1 MTAGDADGHGPITSE
16 IFARF
21 LRCELEA
28 YLHTRGVIG
37 ADREFA
43 DWQHRSR
50 ERYKQAALAVLRS
63 RYSDEQIHIG
73 MPPAAALKQGRW
85 RLIIDGTVATP
96 SLRTC
101 VDAADLAHPV
111 HNGPPFYYRPIR
123 FAPANKVSKSDKL
136 LLAFDALAISRITG
150 VVPPTGRLVYGD
162 HYARTTLRLAQLIRE
177 VRLVLSRIATL
188 RARTVP
194 PQLLLN
200 KHCADCEFRSRCRAD
215 AIERDDLS
223 LLTGLN
229 QKALSTWNGKG
240 VSTVTQLSYAFRPRR
255 YSRRRPSK
263 PAKHDPA
270 LKALALRKNQ
280 VHVVGT
286 PTWTDIDNPVYFD
299 VEGVP
304 DRDFYYLIG
313 LRYRNGDDYICRS
326 FWADDPSKEG
336 EMWAACL
343 RDLQSINAPRLI
355 HYGSYETHFLK
366 QMKSRYSTFTADSN
380 LIDHLVSSSLNLIS
394 FTYAQIYFPTYSN
407 TLKEIAR
414 FLNFQWS
421 DSNASGLTSL
431 MWRSEWEESSD
442 PSVKQKLIS
451 YNADDCEAVQRLSE
465 AIASICREQE
475 LYPADAGS
483 VNISGLISEF
493 PRCFGPLQYAVP
505 AFEKINTAAY
515 WDYQRTKVYVRS
527 NERLRRISRAQS
539 RPRAKY
545 PSLNKS
551 VQTEEN
557 CPTVCPKCNST
568 KFYRN
573 GRYKHL
579 VVDLRFSAGGIRR
592 WIVEYRF
599 TRYQCRHCKNGYNEL
614 PRQERFGQSL
624 KAYVIYQIIELRIS
638 QNAVGRNMDSLFGLT
653 ISRNAINS
661 LKGKAAR
668 QYDLT
673 YKDILRRIGTGP
685 VVHVDETKILI
696 GSVSRYVW
704 VFTNMEDVAYVYS
717 ESRDAGIA
725 KTVLAEFRGILVSD
739 FYAGYDSFD
748 CPQQKCLIHL
758 MRDVNGDVLR
768 DPFNIEM
775 REMAQK
781 FAGLLRP
788 MVSTIDRFGLKT
800 YHLRKHRRSVDLFYR
815 ALSVC
820 SYKTEVALA
829 YKKRFEKNRDKL
841 FTFLDHDGVP
851 WNNNNAEH
859 AIKAFAL
866 LRNVIGPNSTPKG
879 INEYLVL
886 LSISETCKCRGVDFL
901 SFLRSGELDIDSLAN
916 NRCGGRVPDQ
926 GAQVLIPSH

>member
-1 MTAGDADGHGPITSE
+1 MTAADADGHGPITSE

-28 YLHTRGVIG
+28 YLHTREVIG

-50 ERYKQAALAVLRS
+50 DRYKQAALAVLRS
-63 RYSDEQIHIG
+63 RYSDEEIHVG

-85 RLIIDGTVATP
+85 RLIVDGTVTTP
-96 SLRTC
+96 TLCTY
-101 VDAADLAHPV
+101 VDAAELAHSVP
-111 HNGPPFYYRPIR
+111 NGPSSYYRPIR
-123 FAPANKVSKSDKL
+123 FVPANKVDKSDKL

-150 VVPPTGRLVYGD
+150 VVPPTGRIVHGD
-162 HYARTTLRLAQLIRE
+162 QYARTTLRLAPLIRE

-194 PQLLLN
+194 PQSVLN

-229 QKALSTWNGKG
+229 QKALKTWNGKG
-240 VSTVTQLSYAFRPRR
+240 VSTITQLSYAFRPRR

-286 PTWTDIDNPVYFD
+286 PTWTDIDDPVYFD

-313 LRYRNGDDYICRS
+313 LRYRNGDDYIRRS
-326 FWADDPSKEG
+326 FWADDPSEEG

-366 QMKSRYSTFTADSN
+366 QMKSRYSAFTADSN

-414 FLNFQWS
+414 FLDFQWS

-431 MWRSEWEESSD
+431 MWRSEWEEFSD

-465 AIASICREQE
+465 AIARICREQE
-475 LYPADAGS
+475 LSPADAGS
-483 VNISGLISEF
+483 VNVNGLISEF
-493 PRCFGPLQYAVP
+493 PRCFGPLQYAVA

-527 NERLRRISRAQS
+527 NERLKRISRAQS

-545 PSLNKS
+545 PPLNKS
-551 VQTEEN
+551 VQAEEN
-557 CPTVCPKCNST
+557 CPDVCPKCNST
-568 KFYRN
+568 KFNRN

-579 VVDLRFSAGGIRR
+579 VADLRFSAGGIRR

-599 TRYQCRHCKNGYNEL
+599 YRYQCRNCKNGYNEL

-638 QNAVGRNMDSLFGLT
+638 QNAVGRNMGSLFNLT
-653 ISRNAINS
+653 ISRNAINR
-661 LKGKAAR
+661 LKGKTAE
-668 QYDLT
+668 QYDAT
-673 YKDILRRIGTGP
+673 YKDILRRIAAGT
-685 VVHVDETKILI
+685 VAHADETKIMI
-696 GSVSRYVW
+696 GGDSQYVW

-717 ESRDAGIA
+717 ESRDAGTA
-725 KTVLAEFRGILVSD
+725 KTVLAEFRGVLVSD
-739 FYAGYDSFD
+739 FYSGYDSLD

-758 MRDVNGDVLR
+758 MRDINGDVLR
-768 DPFNIEM
+768 EPFNIEM
-775 REMAQK
+775 REVAQD

-788 MVSTIDRFGLKT
+788 MVATIDRFGLKT
-800 YHLRKHRRSVDLFYR
+800 YHLRQHRRAVDRFYR
-815 ALSVC
+815 TLSVR

-841 FTFLDHDGVP
+841 FTFLSHDGVP

-886 LSISETCKCRGVDFL
+886 LSISETCKCRGIDFF
-901 SFLRSGELDIDSLAN
+901 SFLRSGELDIGSLAN
-916 NRCGGRVPDQ
+916 SQRGGRLPDQ
-926 GAQVLIPSH
+926 GARVLIPSH

>member
-1 MTAGDADGHGPITSE
+1 MTAADADGHGPITSE

-28 YLHTRGVIG
+28 HLHSREVIG

-50 ERYKQAALAVLRS
+50 DRYKQAALTVLRS
-63 RYSDEQIHIG
+63 RYSDEEIHVG

-101 VDAADLAHPV
+101 VDAAELAHSV
-111 HNGPPFYYRPIR
+111 HNRPPSYYRPIR
-123 FAPANKVSKSDKL
+123 FAPANKVKKSDKL

-150 VVPPTGRLVYGD
+150 VVPPTGRMVHGD
-162 HYARTTLRLAQLIRE
+162 QYARNTLRLAQLIRE
-177 VRLVLSRIATL
+177 VRLVLARIATL

-194 PQLLLN
+194 PQTVLN
-200 KHCADCEFRSRCRAD
+200 KHCADCEFRSRCRTD

-229 QKALSTWNGKG
+229 QKTLNTWNGKG

-286 PTWTDIDNPVYFD
+286 PTWTDIDNPVYLD

-304 DRDFYYLIG
+304 DREFYYLIG
-313 LRYRNGDDYICRS
+313 LSYRSGDRYVDRS
-326 FWADDPSKEG
+326 FWADDPSEEG
-336 EMWAACL
+336 EMWAACV
-343 RDLQSINAPRLI
+343 RDLREIEAPRLI
-355 HYGSYETHFLK
+355 HYGSYETQFLK
-366 QMKSRYSTFTADSN
+366 RMKARYPADSN
-380 LIDHLVSSSLNLIS
+380 LIDSLILSSLNLIS
-394 FTYAQIYFPTYSN
+394 FTYTQIYFPTYSN

-414 FLNFQWS
+414 FLDFQWS
-421 DSNASGLTSL
+421 DSNASGLNSL
-431 MWRSEWEESSD
+431 VWRSEWEESHD
-442 PSVKQKLIS
+442 PSIKQKLIT
-451 YNADDCEAVQRLSE
+451 YNADDCKAVQRLSE
-465 AIASICREQE
+465 AIARICREQE
-475 LYPADAGS
+475 LSPADAGS
-483 VNISGLISEF
+483 VNVNGLISEF
-493 PRCFGPLQYAVP
+493 PRRFGPLQYAVP

-539 RPRAKY
+539 RPHAKH
-545 PSLNKS
+545 PPINKS
-551 VQTEEN
+551 VQTREN
-557 CPTVCPKCNST
+557 CPAVCPKCNST

-579 VVDLRFSAGGIRR
+579 VADLNFSQGGIRR
-592 WIVEYRF
+592 WVVEYRF
-599 TRYQCRHCKNGYNEL
+599 YRYQCRQCKNGYNEL

-638 QNAVGRNMDSLFGLT
+638 QNAVGRNMGSLFNLS
-653 ISRNAINS
+653 ISRNAINL
-661 LKGKAAR
+661 LKGRTAK
-668 QYDLT
+668 QYEAT
-673 YKDILRRIGTGP
+673 YKDILRRIGAGP
-685 VVHVDETKILI
+685 VVHADETKIMI
-696 GSVSRYVW
+696 GSDPRYVW

-717 ESRDAGIA
+717 ESRDAGTP

-739 FYAGYDSFD
+739 FYSGYDSLD
-748 CPQQKCLIHL
+748 CPQQKCLIHM
-758 MRDVNGDVLR
+758 MRDINGDVLR
-768 DPFNIEM
+768 EPFNVEM
-775 REMAQK
+775 REVAQD

-788 MVSTIDRFGLKT
+788 IVATIDRFGLKT
-800 YHLRKHRRSVDLFYR
+800 YHLRKHRRAVDRFYR
-815 ALSVC
+815 TLSIR
-820 SYKTEVALA
+820 SY
-829 YKKRFEKNRDKL
+829 KL

-901 SFLRSGELDIDSLAN
+901 SFLRSGELNIDSLVN
-916 NRCGGRVPDQ
+916 SKRGGRVPDE
-926 GAQVLIPSH
+926 GAQVLIRSH